1 MMSFVKNAMAAGA
14 AIAMLSGVTAAQAQD
29 ARVEIG
35 VLNCTV
41 AGGSGFIFGSTK
53 TLDCIFERPEGASE
67 RYRGAVR
74 KFGIDLGAT
83 TQGTIVWGVL
93 APTANVPPGSLS
105 GTYGGV
111 SAEATVGVGVG
122 ANALI
127 GGSQRSIILQPVSV
141 SGQEGLNF
149 AIGIAEITL
158 EASY

>member
-1 MMSFVKNAMAAGA
+1 MMSFVRNAMAAGA
-14 AIAMLSGVTAAQAQD
+14 AIAMLSGATAAQAQD